1 MPIFQVIAVLYNV
14 GAHNVYLDKLG
25 WGSLP
30 AVNGDFAEVNSAFNP
45 TYLLPASRSYFAY
58 VGSLTSPPCTE
69 RARWVVMESPASL
82 SPAQVAQ
89 IPNNGNFRPL
99 QPLGSRQVVT
109 ANPLT
114 VARVCTCDECMRVV
128 HVGLQCRSSACLALK
143 LRMIRPV
150 LSFLGGTTGSLLGL

>member
-1 MPIFQVIAVLYNV
+1 MGLRHGSDSSPIFQVIAVLYNV

-99 QPLGSRQVVT
+99 QPLGSRQVAT
-109 ANPLT
+109 IRSQLHAC
-114 VARVCTCDECMRVV
+114 ARAT
-128 HVGLQCRSSACLALK
+128 SACGLFMLACNAGPALVS
-143 LRMIRPV
+143 P
-150 LSFLGGTTGSLLGL
+150 